1 MEIKKN
7 RKEMACYWENQPAGC
22 QKPHCAFHHEKPRF
36 IDGQYVP
43 PNKSFALKEEVEPHE
58 DPLPPVSAP
67 IPVNPQ
73 LHGVI
78 KAETQENVP
87 SPTHPPVVINP
98 ADDDEDEDDQF
109 SEGEDS
115 RYGSDGSRVVSPRK
129 MAVASNSDESL
140 NFGVRTLEDI
150 RLRKALKASMRIA
163 GYPVPGQGSDQ
174 GNNGMSSEKENMK
187 SFMRPSL
194 FTAKDVPAGG
204 DMPMNRRLAERLG
217 RNMEEDEMD
226 LPPRKAVKP
235 VRDRLGLPVEPIA
248 ASESA
253 ESNSKTTASE
263 VIRIKT
269 LEEIRHEKL
278 AKTRGQGDDHRP
290 LVPDT
295 TASKASKK
303 SAAVKSAAGL
313 HVKTFSEIL
322 HAKRKLEEDQGP
334 SLRKAKLLAVEAALG
349 NSQRPPEP
357 AMPMRVAP
365 PGGRVKVKTLEE
377 IRREKAAR
385 MQALGQEAS
394 NGKIP
399 GSAQASKEEGAKKSC
414 ILLINKPASAAS
426 TTTQKTSEVT
436 EKEKPAEPAAVA
448 TEATPANGSRVSVKT
463 FEEIMHEK
471 RLRRQQLQEEQAS
484 STSHS
489 EQASST
495 SHSEQASSTS
505 HSEQASSTSH
515 SEQAS
520 STSHSEQASSTSHS
534 EQASS
539 TSHSEQASSTSH
551 SEQASS
557 TSHSE
562 QASSTSHSD
571 QASSTSHSEQASSTS
586 HSEQASSTSHSEQA
600 SYTSHSEQ
608 ASSTSHSE
616 HASSTS
622 QSEGFAKAESTQKQA
637 GGPAPQREKRVWV
650 SPSAA
655 SSPPTITLEAPAHAP
670 MAPSPLLW
678 ATLPPQQ
685 GTPLRQAEPDS
696 PSLSPRSLSTAPGKR
711 ERGSPG
717 GSSPPKQAA
726 LASATSPRPSVEEA
740 PVEKAGQAT
749 ETKVRPKLNVRPS
762 VMKPAAQVKPGQKR
776 RAAERSAVAA
786 VKPLNCTSTAQEE
799 PPQEL
804 PCKLREVSF
813 PFSRI
818 QAQISPMVP
827 RSPPTIPGRSSSP
840 LREEFQAVPVKQHS
854 PAIPTAAPDTYIV
867 PQSPLVKTPTQ
878 PKARRPTVSSSAMD
892 EFDELMIEFTD
903 DRLEDDLELDPG
915 KGEDD
920 YLLELSEMIDS

>member
-1 MEIKKN
+1 MLVSIHLFCPCASVPAQPAFFWPCFRLAQPGGTRRWWTCFSLVVEHIFSFLVLLGDRCPFRHCDAAKGSEVVCSLWQESRCFRQVCKFRHMEIKKN

-22 QKPHCAFHHEKPRF
+22 QKPHCAFHHEKPHF

-43 PNKSFALKEEVEPHE
+43 PNKSFALKEEEEPHE

-73 LHGVI
+73 LRGVI

-129 MAVASNSDESL
+129 MAVASNSDDSL
-140 NFGVRTLEDI
+140 NFGVRTLEEI

-174 GNNGMSSEKENMK
+174 RNNGMSSEKENMK
-187 SFMRPSL
+187 SFIRPSL
-194 FTAKDVPAGG
+194 FTAKDEVPAEG
-204 DMPMNRRLAERLG
+204 DIPMNRRLAERLG

-278 AKTRGQGDDHRP
+278 AKTQGQGDDHRP
-290 LVPDT
+290 SVPDT
-295 TASKASKK
+295 TASKASKR

-334 SLRKAKLLAVEAALG
+334 SLRKTKLLAVEAALG

-357 AMPMRVAP
+357 AMPMRVVP

-399 GSAQASKEEGAKKSC
+399 GSALASKEEGAKKSC
-414 ILLINKPASAAS
+414 ILRINKPASAAI

-436 EKEKPAEPAAVA
+436 KKEKPAEPAAVA
-448 TEATPANGSRVSVKT
+448 TEATPANGSSVNVKT

-471 RLRRQQLQEEQAS
+471 RLRRQRLQEEQAS

-515 SEQAS
+515 SE
-520 STSHSEQASSTSHS
+520 
-534 EQASS
+534 
-539 TSHSEQASSTSH
+539 
-551 SEQASS
+551 
-557 TSHSE
+557 
-562 QASSTSHSD
+562 
-571 QASSTSHSEQASSTS
+571 
-586 HSEQASSTSHSEQA
+586 
-600 SYTSHSEQ
+600 
-608 ASSTSHSE
+608 
-616 HASSTS
+616 
-622 QSEGFAKAESTQKQA
+622 GFAKAESTQKQA

-655 SSPPTITLEAPAHAP
+655 SSHPTITLEAPAQAP
-670 MAPSPLLW
+670 KAPSPLLC
-678 ATLPPQQ
+678 ATLSPQQ

-696 PSLSPRSLSTAPGKR
+696 PSLSPRSFSTAPGKR

-726 LASATSPRPSVEEA
+726 LASATSPRTSVEEA

-749 ETKVRPKLNVRPS
+749 EAKVRPKLNVRPS
-762 VMKPAAQVKPGQKR
+762 VIKPAAQVKPGQKR

-786 VKPLNCTSTAQEE
+786 VKPLNCTSTAQDE

-813 PFSRI
+813 PSSRI

-827 RSPPTIPGRSSSP
+827 RSPPTIPGLGRSSSP
-840 LREEFQAVPVKQHS
+840 LREEFQVVPVKQHS

-867 PQSPLVKTPTQ
+867 PQSSLVKTPTQ
-878 PKARRPTVSSSAMD
+878 PKTRRSTVSSSAMD

>member
-1 MEIKKN
+1 MIMHGPMSQGYVHNSLKLKMTQFFDGLHTYKTCHPLSMFGMLWIDVYDSVFQFLPISSNFAQPLKRSGTTFHNPQPDQLHAKGDRCPFRHCDAAKGSEVVCSLWQESRCFRQVCKFRHMEIKKN

-22 QKPHCAFHHEKPRF
+22 QKPHCAFHHEKPHF

-43 PNKSFALKEEVEPHE
+43 PNKSFALKEEEEPHE

-73 LHGVI
+73 LRGVI

-129 MAVASNSDESL
+129 MAVASNSDDSL
-140 NFGVRTLEDI
+140 NFGVRTLEEI

-174 GNNGMSSEKENMK
+174 RNNGMSSEKENMK
-187 SFMRPSL
+187 SFIRPSL
-194 FTAKDVPAGG
+194 FTAKDEVPAEG
-204 DMPMNRRLAERLG
+204 DIPMNRRLAERLG

-253 ESNSKTTASE
+253 A
-263 VIRIKT
+263 I
-269 LEEIRHEKL
+269 
-278 AKTRGQGDDHRP
+278 
-290 LVPDT
+290 
-295 TASKASKK
+295 
-303 SAAVKSAAGL
+303 
-313 HVKTFSEIL
+313 
-322 HAKRKLEEDQGP
+322 
-334 SLRKAKLLAVEAALG
+334 
-349 NSQRPPEP
+349 
-357 AMPMRVAP
+357 
-365 PGGRVKVKTLEE
+365 
-377 IRREKAAR
+377 
-385 MQALGQEAS
+385 
-394 NGKIP
+394 
-399 GSAQASKEEGAKKSC
+399 
-414 ILLINKPASAAS
+414 

-436 EKEKPAEPAAVA
+436 KKEKPAEPAAVA
-448 TEATPANGSRVSVKT
+448 TEATPANGSSVNVKT

-471 RLRRQQLQEEQAS
+471 RLRRQRLQEEQAS

-515 SEQAS
+515 SE
-520 STSHSEQASSTSHS
+520 
-534 EQASS
+534 
-539 TSHSEQASSTSH
+539 
-551 SEQASS
+551 
-557 TSHSE
+557 
-562 QASSTSHSD
+562 
-571 QASSTSHSEQASSTS
+571 
-586 HSEQASSTSHSEQA
+586 
-600 SYTSHSEQ
+600 
-608 ASSTSHSE
+608 
-616 HASSTS
+616 
-622 QSEGFAKAESTQKQA
+622 GFAKAESTQKQA

-655 SSPPTITLEAPAHAP
+655 SSHPTITLEAPAQAP
-670 MAPSPLLW
+670 KAPSPLLC
-678 ATLPPQQ
+678 ATLSPQQ

-696 PSLSPRSLSTAPGKR
+696 PSLSPRSFSTAPGKR

-726 LASATSPRPSVEEA
+726 LASATSPRTSVEEA

-749 ETKVRPKLNVRPS
+749 EAKVRPKLNVRPS
-762 VMKPAAQVKPGQKR
+762 VIKPAAQVKPGQKR

-786 VKPLNCTSTAQEE
+786 VKPLNCTSTAQDE

-813 PFSRI
+813 PSSRI

-827 RSPPTIPGRSSSP
+827 RSPPTIPGLGRSSSP
-840 LREEFQAVPVKQHS
+840 LREEFQVVPVKQHS

-867 PQSPLVKTPTQ
+867 PQSSLVKTPTQ
-878 PKARRPTVSSSAMD
+878 PKTRRSTVSSSAMD

>member
-1 MEIKKN
+1 MIMHGPMSQGYVHNSLKLKMTQFFDGLHTYKTCHPLSMFGMLWIDVYDSVFQFLPISSNFAQPLKRSGTTFHNPQPDQLHAKGDRCPFRHCDAAKGSEVVCSLWQESRCFRQVCKFRHMEIKKN

-22 QKPHCAFHHEKPRF
+22 QKPHCAFHHEKPHF

-43 PNKSFALKEEVEPHE
+43 PNKSFALKEEKEPHE

-73 LHGVI
+73 LRGVI

-129 MAVASNSDESL
+129 MAVASNSDDSL
-140 NFGVRTLEDI
+140 NFGVRTLEEI

-174 GNNGMSSEKENMK
+174 RNNGMSSEKENMK
-187 SFMRPSL
+187 SFIRPSL
-194 FTAKDVPAGG
+194 FTAKDEVPAEG
-204 DMPMNRRLAERLG
+204 DIPMNRRLAERLG

-253 ESNSKTTASE
+253 A
-263 VIRIKT
+263 I
-269 LEEIRHEKL
+269 
-278 AKTRGQGDDHRP
+278 
-290 LVPDT
+290 
-295 TASKASKK
+295 
-303 SAAVKSAAGL
+303 
-313 HVKTFSEIL
+313 
-322 HAKRKLEEDQGP
+322 
-334 SLRKAKLLAVEAALG
+334 
-349 NSQRPPEP
+349 
-357 AMPMRVAP
+357 
-365 PGGRVKVKTLEE
+365 
-377 IRREKAAR
+377 
-385 MQALGQEAS
+385 
-394 NGKIP
+394 
-399 GSAQASKEEGAKKSC
+399 
-414 ILLINKPASAAS
+414 

-436 EKEKPAEPAAVA
+436 KKEKPAEPAAVA
-448 TEATPANGSRVSVKT
+448 TEATPANGSSVNVKT

-471 RLRRQQLQEEQAS
+471 RLRRQRLQEEQAS

-515 SEQAS
+515 SE
-520 STSHSEQASSTSHS
+520 
-534 EQASS
+534 
-539 TSHSEQASSTSH
+539 
-551 SEQASS
+551 
-557 TSHSE
+557 
-562 QASSTSHSD
+562 
-571 QASSTSHSEQASSTS
+571 
-586 HSEQASSTSHSEQA
+586 
-600 SYTSHSEQ
+600 
-608 ASSTSHSE
+608 
-616 HASSTS
+616 
-622 QSEGFAKAESTQKQA
+622 GFAKAESTQKQA

-655 SSPPTITLEAPAHAP
+655 SSHPTITLEAPAQAP
-670 MAPSPLLW
+670 KAPSPLLC
-678 ATLPPQQ
+678 ATLSPQQ

-696 PSLSPRSLSTAPGKR
+696 PSLSPRSFSTAPGKR

-726 LASATSPRPSVEEA
+726 LASATSPRTSVEEA

-749 ETKVRPKLNVRPS
+749 EAKVRPKLNVRPS
-762 VMKPAAQVKPGQKR
+762 VIKPAAQVKPGQKR

-786 VKPLNCTSTAQEE
+786 VKPLNCTSTAQDE

-813 PFSRI
+813 PSSRI

-827 RSPPTIPGRSSSP
+827 RSPPTIPGLGRSSSP
-840 LREEFQAVPVKQHS
+840 LREEFQVVPVKQHS

-867 PQSPLVKTPTQ
+867 PQSSLVKTPTQ
-878 PKARRPTVSSSAMD
+878 PKTRRSTVSSSAMD

>member
-1 MEIKKN
+1 
-7 RKEMACYWENQPAGC
+7 
-22 QKPHCAFHHEKPRF
+22 
-36 IDGQYVP
+36 
-43 PNKSFALKEEVEPHE
+43 
-58 DPLPPVSAP
+58 
-67 IPVNPQ
+67 
-73 LHGVI
+73 
-78 KAETQENVP
+78 
-87 SPTHPPVVINP
+87 
-98 ADDDEDEDDQF
+98 
-109 SEGEDS
+109 
-115 RYGSDGSRVVSPRK
+115 
-129 MAVASNSDESL
+129 
-140 NFGVRTLEDI
+140 
-150 RLRKALKASMRIA
+150 
-163 GYPVPGQGSDQ
+163 
-174 GNNGMSSEKENMK
+174 
-187 SFMRPSL
+187 
-194 FTAKDVPAGG
+194 
-204 DMPMNRRLAERLG
+204 
-217 RNMEEDEMD
+217 
-226 LPPRKAVKP
+226 
-235 VRDRLGLPVEPIA
+235 
-248 ASESA
+248 
-253 ESNSKTTASE
+253 
-263 VIRIKT
+263 
-269 LEEIRHEKL
+269 
-278 AKTRGQGDDHRP
+278 
-290 LVPDT
+290 
-295 TASKASKK
+295 
-303 SAAVKSAAGL
+303 
-313 HVKTFSEIL
+313 
-322 HAKRKLEEDQGP
+322 
-334 SLRKAKLLAVEAALG
+334 
-349 NSQRPPEP
+349 
-357 AMPMRVAP
+357 MPMRVVP

-399 GSAQASKEEGAKKSC
+399 GSAPASKEEGAKKSC
-414 ILLINKPASAAS
+414 ILRINKPASAAI

-436 EKEKPAEPAAVA
+436 KKEKPAEPAAVA
-448 TEATPANGSRVSVKT
+448 TEATPANGSSVNVKT

-471 RLRRQQLQEEQAS
+471 RLRRQRVQEEQAS

-562 QASSTSHSD
+562 
-571 QASSTSHSEQASSTS
+571 
-586 HSEQASSTSHSEQA
+586 
-600 SYTSHSEQ
+600 
-608 ASSTSHSE
+608 
-616 HASSTS
+616 
-622 QSEGFAKAESTQKQA
+622 GFAKAESTQKQA
-637 GGPAPQREKRVWV
+637 GGPAPQREKKVWV

-655 SSPPTITLEAPAHAP
+655 SSPPTITLEAPAQAP
-670 MAPSPLLW
+670 KTPSPLLC
-678 ATLPPQQ
+678 ATLSPQQ

-696 PSLSPRSLSTAPGKR
+696 PSLSPRSFSTAPGKR

-749 ETKVRPKLNVRPS
+749 EAKVRPKLNVRPS
-762 VMKPAAQVKPGQKR
+762 VIKPAAQVKPGQKR

-813 PFSRI
+813 PSSRI

-827 RSPPTIPGRSSSP
+827 RSPLTIPALGRGSSP
-840 LREEFQAVPVKQHS
+840 LREEFQVVPVKQHS

-867 PQSPLVKTPTQ
+867 PQSSLVKTPTQ
-878 PKARRPTVSSSAMD
+878 PKARRSTVSSSAMD